1 MTLPPS
7 TLKFGAYKTYHVTH
21 ATHAPVGRLE
31 GLTIELQAGKTPPAV
46 STLLV
51 DNHAQLWQVTGCTST
66 GLIHVLEYRPP
77 KVVPVKLV
85 KFGLVGRP
93 IDI

>member
-7 TLKFGAYKTYHVTH
+7 TLKFGAYKTYTVAR
-21 ATHAPVGRLE
+21 ATHCPIGRLE
-31 GLTIELQAGKTPPAV
+31 GLTIDLEAGKTPPAI

-66 GLIHVLEYRPP
+66 GRIHLLEYRPP

-85 KFGLVGRP
+85 KFGLVGRL